1 MILLQLLN
9 IFFYSH
15 ISIDFIALLF
25 YVTQYFKEELINSF
39 GLLQWSGNPTHG
51 LNSSLPSFHKRVLDA
66 MIMLLTD
73 VTMVQLGAHVVRG
86 SPVQV
91 LWEFL
96 SIPINIS
103 P

>member
-39 GLLQWSGNPTHG
+39 GLLQMEWKSNAWPQFF
-51 LNSSLPSFHKRVLDA
+51 SSLFPQEASQCYDHALDRRHN
-66 MIMLLTD
+66 
-73 VTMVQLGAHVVRG
+73 GAAG
-86 SPVQV
+86 SPCC
-91 LWEFL
+91 EGKP
-96 SIPINIS
+96 SAGAMGIPFNS
-103 P
+103 H